1 MLGVLFPEPFALKT
15 VSDSRWELRAN
26 ASSNLTIAWLDD
38 LGGLNSTASTTL
50 TVSATSHTS
59 QYAVPVLVTARYPQ
73 VRLTSQDGG
82 SWRLARHRPPLPI

>member
-1 MLGVLFPEPFALKT
+1 MPTFRITEILFSSNGTCVFYDGSATSDALIPSPSFVSEEAMLGVLFPEPFALKT

-50 TVSATSHTS
+50 TVPR
-59 QYAVPVLVTARYPQ
+59 V
-73 VRLTSQDGG
+73 
-82 SWRLARHRPPLPI
+82 